1 MWRLIDSGLNTAS
14 FNMAVDEAIAIS
26 VRAGKSPPTL
36 RLYGWLSPS
45 VTIGCFQKMRSINLP
60 YCMERKLPVVRRITG
75 GRAILHNHEL
85 TYSFSA
91 MNIHEP
97 FARGLLE
104 SYKKISEAL
113 SLSLWKIG
121 LSPEIGLHRKNNDHY
136 SKNASCFN
144 SLSYGEITLNNRKIV
159 GSAQKR
165 WRDGLL
171 QQGSIPLSVDEG
183 DIRSVFGLD
192 GSADLRSRMT
202 GLMEVVPHL
211 DIGILKEVI
220 KQSFEEVFGVRL
232 IHSQLSMEEYLLAR
246 KVEAERYLSEEWNF
260 QR

>member
-1 MWRLIDSGLNTAS
+1 
-14 FNMAVDEAIAIS
+14 MAVDEAIAIS

-45 VTIGCFQKMRSINLP
+45 VTIGCFQKVRSINLH

-97 FARGLLE
+97 FSRGLLE
-104 SYKKISEAL
+104 SYRRISEAL
-113 SLSLWKIG
+113 SLSLCKIG
-121 LSPEIGLHRKNNDHY
+121 LSPEIGAHRKGGNDEHY
-136 SKNASCFN
+136 SKNPSCFN

-192 GSADLRSRMT
+192 GPADLRSRMT
-202 GLMEVVPHL
+202 GLMEAVPHL

-232 IHSQLSMEEYLLAR
+232 IRSQLSKEEYLLAR